1 MDDQEALK
9 IISALANGAHPG
21 TGELFARDSPY
32 QSPDVIRALF
42 VAQRALEQRVHP
54 ASRLQQ
60 SAVRASQPR
69 AESANAGKP
78 WSADEDQRLL
88 QAFDA
93 DKPLTE
99 IAQAHGRTPAG
110 IRARLEKHGRLE
122 PSPATRWPAKRP
134 AQRESGSRGLN
145 Q

>member
-1 MDDQEALK
+1 MDDQEALR
-9 IISALANGAHPG
+9 IITALANGAHPA

-42 VAQRALEQRVHP
+42 VAQRALEQKAHP
-54 ASRLQQ
+54 LGRSQHGA
-60 SAVRASQPR
+60 ARASQTH

-78 WSADEDQRLL
+78 WSPEEDQRLL

-93 DKPLTE
+93 DKPLAE

-122 PSPATRWPAKRP
+122 PSPATRWPPKR
-134 AQRESGSRGLN
+134 ASQREGAAR
-145 Q
+145 